1 MKRII
6 SNIIISCVCVFGAS
20 AITIDEVIDSVKHN
34 NVALKIAK
42 EEQMRI
48 VNSIKSSNNLSN
60 PEVGFE
66 YHKGANI
73 DGDTYGFS
81 LTQKFDW
88 PGLYVSRSQSNK
100 HKIEMAHA
108 ELLNN
113 NMAVLFETKQLCIQ
127 IVNVNKKIKAQEK
140 IYDNMSELYAKYEKG
155 FNQGEISMLDINK
168 LKIEMLNVKRDLDM
182 FVAQRSA
189 LGKELMA
196 MNGNIEIVVDNLTD
210 YPIQSLE
217 SVDYYLSQIETYD
230 PEYIAQGEGVKAAN
244 VDYKSAK
251 MGWLPEFS
259 LGYRYTNELGTKFNG
274 FEVGVSLPL
283 FANRNKVGESKAGL
297 KVAEFAQKD
306 VLIKKESALK
316 ADFQKVVTTRTQINS
331 YKNVLDDE
339 TNIQMLK
346 KALEGGEMSLLN
358 YLLELRYFLE
368 AHHTLLDLEYEY
380 NMLLT
385 SINKYE
391 LISK

>member
-6 SNIIISCVCVFGAS
+6 SNIIISCACVFGVS
-20 AITIDEVIDSVKHN
+20 AITVNDVIDNIKQN
-34 NVALKIAK
+34 NVTLKIAK
-42 EEQMRI
+42 EEQTRI

-66 YHKGANI
+66 YHKGANV
-73 DGDTYGFS
+73 DGDKYGFS

-88 PGLYVSRSQSNK
+88 PGLYVARSQSNK

-113 NMAVLFETKQLCIQ
+113 NMAILLESKQLCIQ
-127 IVNVNKKIKAQEK
+127 IVNINKKINAQEK
-140 IYDNMSELYAKYEKG
+140 IYENMSELYAKYEKG
-155 FNQGEISMLDINK
+155 FNQGEISILDINK

-182 FVAQRSA
+182 FVVQRSA
-189 LGKELMA
+189 LSKELSA
-196 MNGNIEIVVDNLTD
+196 MNGDIEIAVETLMD
-210 YPIQSLE
+210 YPVQALE
-217 SVDYYLSQIETYD
+217 SVDHYLSQIATYD

-244 VDYKSAK
+244 GDYKSAK

-283 FANRNKVGESKAGL
+283 FANRNKVGETKAGL
-297 KVAEFAQKD
+297 KAAELVQKD
-306 VLIKKESALK
+306 ILIKKESTLK
-316 ADFQKVVTTRTQINS
+316 ANFQKVVITRAQINS

-339 TNIQMLK
+339 TNILMLK

-368 AHHTLLDLEYEY
+368 AQHTLLDLEYEY
-380 NMLLT
+380 NTLLT
-385 SINKYE
+385 SINKYG
-391 LISK
+391 LINE